1 MPIECMNSIQLRKIA
16 NFEDLCKAMQV
27 DNNGKPHREIK
38 IFVWDT
44 MFKALLL
51 VDKFYYEEEKIGTV
65 AGKLLYKVEE
75 EDIFV
80 EDFED

>member
-1 MPIECMNSIQLRKIA
+1 MNNIKLRKIVD
-16 NFEDLCKAMQV
+16 FEDLCEAMQV
-27 DNNGKPHREIK
+27 DHHGKSHREIK

-51 VDKFYYEEEKIGTV
+51 VDKFYYEKEKIGTV
-65 AGKLLYKVEE
+65 AGKLHYKVEE

>member
-1 MPIECMNSIQLRKIA
+1 MPIECMSEIKLRKIA
-16 NFEDLCKAMQV
+16 DFEDLCEAMQV
-27 DNNGKPHREIK
+27 DHYGKPHREIK

-80 EDFED
+80 EDFEA

>member
-1 MPIECMNSIQLRKIA
+1 MPIECMSEIKLRKIA
-16 NFEDLCKAMQV
+16 DFSELCDRMWV
-27 DNNGKPHREIK
+27 DTQGKPHKEIK

-51 VDKFYYEEEKIGTV
+51 VDKFYYKEEKIGTS

-75 EDIFV
+75 EDIFI

>member
-1 MPIECMNSIQLRKIA
+1 MPIECMNNIKLRKIVD
-16 NFEDLCKAMQV
+16 FEDLCKAIQV
-27 DNNGKPHREIK
+27 DNNGKPHKEIK

-65 AGKLLYKVEE
+65 AGKFLYNIKD

>member
-1 MPIECMNSIQLRKIA
+1 MPIECMNNIKLRKIV
-16 NFEDLCKAMQV
+16 NFEDLCKTIQV
-27 DNNGKPHREIK
+27 DNNGDPHREVK

-65 AGKLLYKVEE
+65 TGKLLYNIKD